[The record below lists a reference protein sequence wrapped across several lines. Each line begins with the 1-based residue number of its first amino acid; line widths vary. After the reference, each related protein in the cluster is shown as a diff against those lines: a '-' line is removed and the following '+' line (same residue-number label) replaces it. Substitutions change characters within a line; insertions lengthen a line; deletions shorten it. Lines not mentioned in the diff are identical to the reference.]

1 MDIYELKSRNVGIPF
16 TAQVAV
22 WSLVAGWIILIIYWL
37 QAFQLAQTI
46 GNYFLISKSERD
58 AAQASSALTNTLDI
72 IQTTSAILEPLKF
85 VGLTLIIVGISL
97 FLIAILQTL
106 KLRGEA
112 TKLAITARK
121 SK

>member
-1 MDIYELKSRNVGIPF
+1 MDIYELKSRTTSTP
-16 TAQVAV
+16 AAV
-22 WSLVAGWIILIIYWL
+22 QIAPWALIAGWVILSIYWL
-37 QAFQLAQTI
+37 RAFPLASTI
-46 GNYFLISKSERD
+46 REYFVVSKTERD
-58 AAQASSALTNTLDI
+58 AAQASSALANTLDT

-112 TKLAITARK
+112 TKLAMTARK
-121 SK
+121 SR